1 MYSGTLPGDVRARGQ
16 LHRMRAYKRSN
27 VVLTLGQNA
36 QANITFE
43 LAGTQ
48 QLVEVSASAPL
59 FSFLL
64 DVAQPPVAPPC
75 FDRGVPAAYRIQR
88 NNHKQPDKV
97 SYPQFI
103 AELRRKQLRRP
114 TH

>member
-1 MYSGTLPGDVRARGQ
+1 MYSGTLPLGRTRSRAASPDARVQ
-16 LHRMRAYKRSN
+16 ALKRRAH
-27 VVLTLGQNA
+27 VGQNA
-36 QANITFE
+36 EANITFE

-59 FSFLL
+59 LSFLL
-64 DVAQPPVAPPC
+64 DVAQPPIAPPC